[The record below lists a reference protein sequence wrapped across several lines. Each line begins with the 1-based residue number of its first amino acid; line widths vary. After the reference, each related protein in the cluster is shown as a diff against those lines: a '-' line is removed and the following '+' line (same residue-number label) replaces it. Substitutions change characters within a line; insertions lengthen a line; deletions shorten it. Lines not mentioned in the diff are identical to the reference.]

1 MRGLL
6 GMNAESTMHFAVP
19 YSHREGEGES
29 DPIESGD
36 FTASILQTGSPQ
48 GD

>member
-1 MRGLL
+1 MTGLFGL
-6 GMNAESTMHFAVP
+6 NATSIVHFAVP

-29 DPIESGD
+29 DPMESGD